1 MLNSSQI
8 DEVFALLTIKIKN
21 PKIELNY
28 TSTYTLL
35 VAVILSAQATDVM
48 VNKVTPSLFK
58 IADTPIKMVQLGID
72 CLMDIIKSIGLY
84 RTKAKNI
91 VNMSD
96 VLISQHNSE
105 VPNNFDDLVKLPGV
119 GRKSANVVLNS
130 AFGQPTIAVD
140 THVFRVANR
149 LGLCSAKTPEE
160 VEKKLSAIIPEQYKQ
175 FAHHLLVLHGRYVCK
190 AIKPQCSN
198 CILNHLCCWYQK

>member
-8 DEVFALLTIKIKN
+8 EEVLKLLTAKIKD

-48 VNKVTPSLFK
+48 VNKITPSLFK
-58 IADTPIKMVQLGID
+58 VANTPTQMVALGIEQ
-72 CLMDIIKSIGLY
+72 LTEIIRSIGLY

-91 VNMSD
+91 VSMSQL
-96 VLISQHNSE
+96 LISNYNGE
-105 VPNNFDDLVKLPGV
+105 VPGIFDDLIKLPGV
-119 GRKSANVVLNS
+119 GRKSANVILNS

-160 VEKKLSAIIPEQYKQ
+160 VEKKLCEVIPKQYKQ

-190 AIKPQCSN
+190 AIKPQCAD
-198 CILNHLCCWYQK
+198 CILKHLCEWYG